1 MINQNILIRKLKEM
15 CRTNK
20 TGYTNMHYS
29 SLIPEEIKYIIR
41 KKYDLI
47 NEYDFIQDI
56 YDGYAG
62 TGFVIWWN
70 KQTRR

>member
-1 MINQNILIRKLKEM
+1 MKKLSREKLIRKLKEM

-20 TGYTNMHYS
+20 TGYVNMYHS
-29 SLIPEEIKYIIR
+29 SLCQEEIDYIIK

-47 NEYDFIQDI
+47 NECDFIQDI

-70 KQTRR
+70 K